1 MNEREDRYLKCETI
15 TGEWWYKDLKTGE
28 DLPLYSTPIRGLEY
42 DENGIETFNRWQ
54 DPTINELQQ
63 QLDKYKNVVD
73 KIKEYIH
80 HEYFKREQL
89 GIVDKTFYACD
100 MKGILELLEEVNR

>member
-63 QLDKYKNVVD
+63 QLDKYKNVIN
-73 KIKEYIH
+73 KIKKYCELNK
-80 HEYFKREQL
+80 EFTPRLE
-89 GIVDKTFYACD
+89 D
-100 MKGILELLEEVNR
+100 ILELLEEVENV